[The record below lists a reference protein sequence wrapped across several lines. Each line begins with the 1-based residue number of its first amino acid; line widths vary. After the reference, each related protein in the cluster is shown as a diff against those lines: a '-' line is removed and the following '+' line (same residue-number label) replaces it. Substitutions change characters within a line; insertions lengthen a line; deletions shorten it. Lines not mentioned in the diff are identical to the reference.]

1 MACVLA
7 TTREDRPSG
16 ELADLDELLPSHHAR
31 DVGRSLRTPE
41 DPDARAAFLSG
52 YPPAGARRRRPRRTP
67 AMPPSSRPK
76 GDGDKRKALPYA
88 QLLSRVREDER
99 SAGGLSAALLLNLE
113 AVILA
118 ELTTTLPCW
127 TRLDSAVR
135 PRAAASTASGRV
147 GREFE
152 TDICAALER
161 PRERDVSSPRA
172 CAISGRCGSLR
183 ASVSTIARRTRAR
196 RYRFV
201 GRRGHPGARALQCA
215 PSPVG
220 RLTS

>member
-1 MACVLA
+1 MCPERL
-7 TTREDRPSG
+7 RPSG
-16 ELADLDELLPSHHAR
+16 RARAGHMGDDGAGVLLEMVPSATPPHAR
-31 DVGRSLRTPE
+31 N
-41 DPDARAAFLSG
+41 A
-52 YPPAGARRRRPRRTP
+52 
-67 AMPPSSRPK
+67 PSSRPK